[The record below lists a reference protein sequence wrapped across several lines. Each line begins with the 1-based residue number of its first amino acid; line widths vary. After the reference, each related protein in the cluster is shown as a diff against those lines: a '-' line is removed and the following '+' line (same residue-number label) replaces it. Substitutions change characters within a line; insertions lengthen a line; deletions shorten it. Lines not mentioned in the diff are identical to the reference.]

1 MTMLLGSIQQ
11 SHMSLLLYLS
21 LDLALTLY
29 LMLLFIHELILDI
42 VVVVIVEK
50 GIELMN
56 VRGLHLKRTVILK
69 GSV

>member
-50 GIELMN
+50 GIELMY

-69 GSV
+69 RSV